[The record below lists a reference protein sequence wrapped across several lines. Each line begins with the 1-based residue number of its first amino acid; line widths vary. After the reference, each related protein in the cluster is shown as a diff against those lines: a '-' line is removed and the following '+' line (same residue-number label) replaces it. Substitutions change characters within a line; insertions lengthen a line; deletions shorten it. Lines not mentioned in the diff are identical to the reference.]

1 MSTRSKG
8 YSGYRGRKK
17 GKKVLLAVALVL
29 LVLLCGG
36 FLLVQNYVT
45 YDDSGKMHFDLP
57 FFDRQEEE
65 PAISGEEVNLDI
77 IVPEEEEETV
87 KRLPVKELHARTV
100 GTMVLSR
107 DPEKTIAAV
116 PEEDIV
122 IEVKRVIGSI
132 TYASEA
138 EIPEEVEV
146 AGGET
151 MENFKAIL
159 AGEKYVVARMSTF
172 CDSYFVRAYRDAA
185 LCRENGGYWYDGDSR
200 TWLDPTHPQTLA
212 YITALCQEL
221 AALGV
226 DELMLDNF
234 AYPTTGNVSA
244 IYGLEEVDKEKVLAD
259 FAATLRANL
268 PEGTV
273 LGIVLRQDLESDDGI
288 DAALISEHFDRV
300 YVTENVDLSA
310 LRTALEGYGAERIV
324 PFTGKAPET
333 GSYLLY

>member
-77 IVPEEEEETV
+77 LKPEEEAV

-212 YITALCQEL
+212 YITSLCRDL
-221 AALGV
+221 AQLGV
-226 DELMLDNF
+226 DELMLDYF
-234 AYPTTGNVSA
+234 SYPLSGKTDA
-244 IYGLEEVDKEKVLAD
+244 IYGLEQVDREEVLAD
-259 FAATLRANL
+259 FAAALRANL
-268 PEGTV
+268 PEEMV
-273 LGIVLRQDLESDDGI
+273 LGIVLRADPSEENGVS
-288 DAALISEHFDRV
+288 AELITENFDRV
-300 YVTENVDLSA
+300 YLMPTVDAGTVKAMLGS
-310 LRTALEGYGAERIV
+310 GYGAERYV
-324 PFTGKAPET
+324 AVTDRAPAS
-333 GSYLLY
+333 GGYLVG